1 MNAQQTTEALA
12 RTIQDRGTMIGF
24 DDAQALRRA
33 EMTLHRWS
41 EDECGGTPCA
51 FASVITER
59 DDDDDGRPWRVVRLN
74 WGGVYKYRIADR
86 ETGALR
92 RVAEVCDRLGLYYYH
107 QGDPR
112 GCALYVDTAPI
123 PSNDYTRAIA
133 CRR

>member
-1 MNAQQTTEALA
+1 MNAQQATYDLA

-33 EMTLHRWS
+33 EMTLHRWA
-41 EDECGGTPCA
+41 EGECGDSNA
-51 FASVITER
+51 YASFGIER
-59 DDDDDGRPWRVVRLN
+59 DDDGTPYRVVFPHTANARRRT
-74 WGGVYKYRIADR
+74 RIPDR
-86 ETGALR
+86 ERGALR
-92 RVAEVCDRLGLYYYH
+92 RVAEICDRLGLHYYH